1 MKWPWQK
8 RVETEPDDEP
18 YNYEGPANELRKRVG
33 AAVCGGGMHPGIA
46 NALFKCADAYDYC
59 VALGEGKVSSKTLA
73 DILEPP
79 KLLMTDPRE
88 AQP

>member
-1 MKWPWQK
+1 MKK
-8 RVETEPDDEP
+8 
-18 YNYEGPANELRKRVG
+18 LKSL
-33 AAVCGGGMHPGIA
+33 
-46 NALFKCADAYDYC
+46 LF